1 MVIGIDLGT
10 TNSLACAWTEE
21 GITLIPNSFGEF
33 LTPSIVSFDD
43 RGHVYV
49 GKIAKE
55 MLVTNPERTFQEF
68 KRTMGTN
75 YTYQVKGEGGKS
87 YTSEELSALVLHQLK
102 LDAENYLGEEVAEAV
117 ISVPAYFDDN
127 QRCATRI
134 AGQLAGLKVER
145 LINEPS
151 AAALAHRIQLKETG
165 HQTFIVFDFGGG
177 TLDVSMVDAFE
188 NIVEIHG
195 VSGDNHLGGKEFNEL
210 IADNFCL
217 KNQLNKKELSLK
229 SQAIIYR
236 EAERCK
242 LELTKKNKVART
254 VYIEGVA
261 YEMTMSNRELVSI
274 GEPLFRKMMKP
285 IKKLLKDSEQEM
297 EEVDAVILV
306 GGSTKMPVVR
316 QFLYTLF
323 EQDVLSDMNPDE
335 VVAMGAGVVAG
346 IKERRKDIK
355 DLILLD
361 ICPFTLG
368 LELYNGLMSPLIER
382 NEILPCSKM
391 GFYTTVRDNQ
401 EMLEFSIYQG
411 EELRAGRN
419 LFLTKIK
426 LQIPKK
432 PKGEVSAV
440 VQFTYDINGIFQI
453 DIKCLDN
460 GQEVNQT
467 IINKR
472 IGLAENQVREKL
484 RDLEK
489 LKRLPREKEEYKLLL
504 ERAERVFLESDYN
517 ERVQIKAMLLNYEQ
531 VLSQQD
537 DIAIRQEQVKLT
549 LLLDAI
555 ERENTDSLGY
565 QPNFWKDEEE

>member
-1 MVIGIDLGT
+1 M
-10 TNSLACAWTEE
+10 
-21 GITLIPNSFGEF
+21 
-33 LTPSIVSFDD
+33 
-43 RGHVYV
+43 
-49 GKIAKE
+49 
-55 MLVTNPERTFQEF
+55 
-68 KRTMGTN
+68 
-75 YTYQVKGEGGKS
+75 
-87 YTSEELSALVLHQLK
+87 
-102 LDAENYLGEEVAEAV
+102 
-117 ISVPAYFDDN
+117 
-127 QRCATRI
+127 
-134 AGQLAGLKVER
+134 
-145 LINEPS
+145 
-151 AAALAHRIQLKETG
+151 
-165 HQTFIVFDFGGG
+165 
-177 TLDVSMVDAFE
+177 
-188 NIVEIHG
+188 
-195 VSGDNHLGGKEFNEL
+195 
-210 IADNFCL
+210 
-217 KNQLNKKELSLK
+217 
-229 SQAIIYR
+229 
-236 EAERCK
+236 
-242 LELTKKNKVART
+242 
-254 VYIEGVA
+254 
-261 YEMTMSNRELVSI
+261 
-274 GEPLFRKMMKP
+274 
-285 IKKLLKDSEQEM
+285 
-297 EEVDAVILV
+297 
-306 GGSTKMPVVR
+306 
-316 QFLYTLF
+316 
-323 EQDVLSDMNPDE
+323 
-335 VVAMGAGVVAG
+335 
-346 IKERRKDIK
+346 
-355 DLILLD
+355 LD